1 MRMIHVSGNSSLF
14 NSHKARQHVLLVR
27 KQEMEKI
34 FVLSYSKGQVEEE
47 DLCQL
52 LNKGDLWDLAKGQF
66 LMCFPIFT

>member
-1 MRMIHVSGNSSLF
+1 M
-14 NSHKARQHVLLVR
+14 LLVR

-34 FVLSYSKGQVEEE
+34 FVLSCSKGQVEEE

-66 LMCFPIFT
+66 LLCFPNFT